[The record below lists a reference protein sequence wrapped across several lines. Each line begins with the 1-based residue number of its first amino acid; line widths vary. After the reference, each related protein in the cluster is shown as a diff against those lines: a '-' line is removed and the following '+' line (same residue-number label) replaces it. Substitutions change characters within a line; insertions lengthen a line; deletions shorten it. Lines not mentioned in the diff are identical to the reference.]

1 MDPILL
7 EEIKNLTED
16 GVGKN
21 SLKKIV
27 PGADSLSIMKEW
39 MDKLSMF
46 QPFFIVAFLLVCSQ
60 RSSFIQINS
69 G

>member
-7 EEIKNLTED
+7 EEIKNLTEN
-16 GVGKN
+16 GVGN
-21 SLKKIV
+21 NLLKTV
-27 PGADSLSIMKEW
+27 PGVDSLSIMREW
-39 MDKLSMF
+39 MNKLSMF

-60 RSSFIQINS
+60 RSSFIQIDS